1 MISKAIDEAKA
12 EVVKPTLIIVKN
24 VIGFGCPSK
33 QGKASAH
40 GEPLGADNIREMKE
54 NLGWKLEP
62 DFYVPDEVYRNMD
75 EYIKEGQAKEESWN
89 NLFKEY
95 KNAYPELASEYEE
108 WMSGKVNCI
117 HLIHLVPQDLQTS
130 YLNSLDLL
138 LKML

>member
-1 MISKAIDEAKA
+1 
-12 EVVKPTLIIVKN
+12 
-24 VIGFGCPSK
+24 
-33 QGKASAH
+33 
-40 GEPLGADNIREMKE
+40 MKE

-117 HLIHLVPQDLQTS
+117 HLIHLVHQDLQTS
-130 YLNSLDLL
+130 YLNNLDLL